1 MMKKFFAISTILLF
15 SCLLS
20 ATEKSS
26 KSNTLVSIETTKGE
40 IQLIL
45 YNETP
50 LHRDNFIKLAE
61 SGYYDGMLFH
71 RVIAKFMIQTGDPDS
86 KTATPGQML
95 GQGGP
100 DYTVPAEINPRLI
113 HKRGALA
120 GARMGNDV
128 NPLRA
133 SSGSQFY
140 IVDGSPVSAD
150 NLVRY
155 EEQRIGIKKNDLF
168 NEYVSREDQ
177 AELRNKFIALNGQE
191 NTPEYQLLIDE
202 VVAQLSSEFE
212 GLDSLRYTSEQK
224 EIYQNIGGAAH
235 LDGEYTVFGEV
246 VSGWDVIDSIALA
259 ETDRMARPV
268 DDIKIVKVK
277 VLKKK

>member
-1 MMKKFFAISTILLF
+1 MMKKFFTLSAILLI
-15 SCLLS
+15 SCLSS
-20 ATEKSS
+20 ATEKGT
-26 KSNTLVSIETTKGE
+26 KSNTSVSIVTTKGE

-86 KTATPGQML
+86 KTAAPGQML

-100 DYTVPAEINPRLI
+100 DYTIPAEINPRFI
-113 HKRGALA
+113 HRRGALA

-128 NPLRA
+128 NPTRA

-150 NLVRY
+150 NLMRY
-155 EEQRIGIKKNDLF
+155 EEQRIGVKKNDLF
-168 NEYVSREDQ
+168 NEYVSRADQ
-177 AELRNKFIALNGQE
+177 TELRNKFIALNGQE
-191 NTPEYQLLIDE
+191 STPEYQKLIEE
-202 VVAQLSSEFE
+202 VVTQLSTEFE

-246 VSGWDVIDSIALA
+246 VSGWEVIDSIALA
-259 ETDRMARPV
+259 ETDRNARPV